1 MLVLKNARLLPEL
14 TEGFAGSRG
23 DVVLEGN
30 LIREV
35 VPAGTAFYPG
45 AETFDM
51 TGKTFIPGLIEAHL
65 HLDLCGMNTFEE
77 NVQPD
82 AYRVMRAVS
91 LAQEYLRT
99 GYTTIRDVGDRNNII
114 ISVARAF
121 DEGLVPGP
129 TVLASGKI
137 LSPTESGN
145 EFFGDMYLEADSP
158 EEFRK
163 AVRTQYQAGAKWI
176 KIMGTGAVMNPGAE
190 PGAPIIMEEE
200 LLEACKTAAFVNRPV
215 AVHCHG
221 KEGIKMCI
229 RCGVRTVEHSS
240 VMDEECIRMYLAQDK
255 TYMIPTVSSAYA
267 FAEIPG
273 LVPEFMSAK
282 SRKVVKLM
290 AEGTIAAYEAGVKM
304 GWGTDAGVYA
314 GSHGNGLYEFR
325 CRVHKL
331 GFSPLDTLI
340 QITKNNAEILYIDDQ
355 VGTIAPGKIADLVA
369 IDGNPDQDIERIAA
383 VAAVFK
389 GGRLVKL

>member
-1 MLVLKNARLLPEL
+1 MLILKNARLLPEL
-14 TEGFAGSRG
+14 TEGFAGRG
-23 DVVLEGN
+23 DIVLEN
-30 LIREV
+30 SIIREV
-35 VPAGTAFYPG
+35 VPAGTAYYPG
-45 AETFDM
+45 AETYDM
-51 TGKTFIPGLIEAHL
+51 TGRTVIPGLIDAHV
-65 HLDLCGMNTFEE
+65 HLDLCGMDTFEE

-91 LAQEYLRT
+91 LAQGYLRS

-114 ISVARAF
+114 ISVAQAF

-129 TVLASGKI
+129 TVPASGRI

-145 EFFGDMYLEADSP
+145 EYFGDMYVEADSP
-158 EEFRK
+158 QEYRK
-163 AVRTQYQAGAKWI
+163 AVRKQYQAGAKWI
-176 KIMGTGAVMNPGAE
+176 KIMGTGAVMNPGAV

-200 LLEACKTAAFVNRPV
+200 LKAACEAAAYVNRPV

-221 KEGIKMCI
+221 SEGIKMCI

-240 VMDEECIRMYLAQDK
+240 IMDEECIRMYLAQDQ
-255 TYMIPTVSSAYA
+255 TCMIPTVSSAFA

-290 AEGTIAAYEAGVKM
+290 AEGTIAAYEAGVRM
-304 GWGTDAGVYA
+304 GWGTDAGVYE
-314 GSHGNGLYEFR
+314 GSHGSGLYEFQ

-340 QITKNNAEILYIDDQ
+340 QVTKNNAEFLYLDDQ
-355 VGTIAPGKIADLVA
+355 VGTITPGKIADLVA
-369 IDGNPDQDIERIAA
+369 IDGNPDQDIEKIAD

-389 GGRLVKL
+389 KGRLVTI